1 LNGGLCYGYC
11 VTLLLRQVNSLTYT
25 QRIDWKLRDRTQKT
39 AGLRYTGRAQ
49 EGISMIKQWLSRFFG
64 EDYTL
69 SKRQLGALILVGGV
83 LVLAAAGVAEV
94 VRDQPSGFGTMQ
106 KLAVL
111 AGVVGIVLGATL
123 WPLGDR
129 PA

>member
-1 LNGGLCYGYC
+1 
-11 VTLLLRQVNSLTYT
+11 
-25 QRIDWKLRDRTQKT
+25 
-39 AGLRYTGRAQ
+39 
-49 EGISMIKQWLSRFFG
+49 MIKQWLSTFFD

-69 SKRQLGALILVGGV
+69 SKRQLGVLILVGGV

-94 VRDQPSGFGTMQ
+94 VRDQPGGFGTMQ

-111 AGVVGIVLGATL
+111 AGVVGVVLGATL